1 MSDAGIPTRAFTTLR
16 HNQSAL
22 ALHGLRSATRA
33 GEEAG
38 ARPLLVLHGLGGR
51 TPATA
56 PEWADAWDG
65 PVFGLDFTGH
75 GDSTLPVG
83 GGYSA
88 EILMADADA
97 ALAHLGP
104 STIVG
109 FGLGAYV
116 ALLIAG
122 GRPGLVRGA
131 VLCDGPGLAGGAT
144 HPTSLTVLEP
154 RSPADRTPDPW
165 ALVELSNDLRP
176 PDYATTF
183 VRLAFQGSDLDAPII
198 TCIRSKAP
206 WADAVRDEPGVQRV
220 ATLAEALT
228 LLA

>member
-1 MSDAGIPTRAFTTLR
+1 MSGPGSFTTLR
-16 HNQSAL
+16 HNQASL
-22 ALHGLRSATRA
+22 ALHTLRAEATD
-33 GEEAG
+33 G
-38 ARPLLVLHGLGGR
+38 AHPLLLLHGLGDR
-51 TPATA
+51 SPAKA
-56 PEWADAWDG
+56 PGWAGGWAG
-65 PVFGLDFTGH
+65 AVHALDFTGH

-88 EILMADADA
+88 EILMADVDA

-104 STIVG
+104 STVVG

-122 GRPGLVRGA
+122 GRPDLVRGA

-144 HPTSLTVLEP
+144 HPTSLTVLDP
-154 RSPADRTPDPW
+154 RAPGGASPDPW

-183 VRLAFQGSDLDAPII
+183 VRLAFQGSDLDTPIV

-206 WADAVRDEPGVQRV
+206 WVDAVSDEPGVAR
-220 ATLAEALT
+220 ATSLADALQ